1 MDLRLQWNSGII
13 DLSHQ
18 GTQMTKA
25 DYFKARRLI
34 RDNGYFAL
42 KWLRM
47 REASVMLQLRYQR
60 VDQLA
65 LKGN

>member
-1 MDLRLQWNSGII
+1 
-13 DLSHQ
+13 
-18 GTQMTKA
+18 MTKA